1 MMKIRSLLAVLT
13 LTFVAGTTV
22 FAADDEQQQVVLNET
37 VNFSFGRVWDAMQT
51 AMKTFGCG
59 DPQQARVIEPQDEN
73 SWSKGVYVSDFCMI
87 VQGEDSTRTVME
99 RYGELP
105 RIRGGIW
112 ITGRIQYKISV
123 KEIARNQTT
132 ITLKAELSGFEEF
145 ITNQVYF
152 WVSNGELERKMMA
165 DIIAL
170 ANKPTE

>member
-1 MMKIRSLLAVLT
+1 MMIRSLLAMLAMT
-13 LTFVAGTTV
+13 IVAGTSV
-22 FAADDEQQQVVLNET
+22 LAVDDDAQPVVLTET
-37 VNFSFGRVWDAMQT
+37 VNYSFGRVWDAMQT
-51 AMKTFGCG
+51 AMASFGCG
-59 DPQQARVIEPQDEN
+59 DPQQSRIIEPQDEN

-112 ITGRIQYKISV
+112 ITGRIQYKISI

-170 ANKPTE
+170 TNKPAE